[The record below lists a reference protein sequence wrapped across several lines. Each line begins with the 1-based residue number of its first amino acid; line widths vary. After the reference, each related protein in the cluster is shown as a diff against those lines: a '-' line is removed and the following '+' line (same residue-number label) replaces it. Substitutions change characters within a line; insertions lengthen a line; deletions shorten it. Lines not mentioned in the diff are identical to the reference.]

1 MEKRAIRERYCQQAL
16 QDIQVQMPRY
26 YEEYR
31 EALQG
36 NALAVE
42 RIEMAER
49 ALLVPCEMRFWLK
62 EFCTL
67 DRENEKSEQSQGLLY
82 VQMLLHLTGRE
93 QCDEEGGNIPRDALP
108 QRIAA
113 LLVRRFQEY
122 RNQEMLVLPEPLHDL
137 ECLLWILAD
146 LYSQMLHQ
154 GVLSVVDKAKQLTVF
169 SSKPVLQYVRE
180 GILLFVDGVFDEKKY
195 FEQVL
200 FLDEKWRK
208 KLASEAEVLQSAIV
222 RRYLEM
228 LAVRA
233 AEKTLAEAA
242 KRYLPE
248 KACREFLCYL
258 DRVSLLRCCHSGL
271 L

>member
-42 RIEMAER
+42 LIEMAER

-93 QCDEEGGNIPRDALP
+93 QCDDEGGNIPRDALP

-154 GVLSVVDKAKQLTVF
+154 GVLSADDKAKQLAEF
-169 SSKPVLQYVRE
+169 AAKPVLQYVGE
-180 GILLFVDGVFDEKKY
+180 GIRLFVDGVSDEKKY
-195 FEQVL
+195 FEEVR
-200 FLDEKWRK
+200 FLSKKWRK
-208 KLASEAEVLQSAIV
+208 ELASEAEVMQGAIV

-233 AEKTLAEAA
+233 AEKILAEAA
-242 KRYLPE
+242 MRYLPE
-248 KACREFLCYL
+248 KAYREFLCFL
-258 DRVSLLRCCHSGL
+258 DRVSLLRCCHPGWL
-271 L
+271 